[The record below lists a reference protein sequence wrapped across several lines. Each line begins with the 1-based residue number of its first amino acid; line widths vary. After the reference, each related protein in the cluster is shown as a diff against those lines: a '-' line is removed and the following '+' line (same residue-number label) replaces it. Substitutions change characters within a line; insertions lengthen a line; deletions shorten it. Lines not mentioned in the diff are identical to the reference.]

1 MTSLQIAE
9 VTGKRHCEV
18 LRAIRNMES
27 AWEKITL
34 RKFASKLKITE
45 IGNGALRETP
55 YYELTKTECLYI
67 ATKFND
73 EARAKLILRWEQ
85 LEKERLLSQRPQQP
99 KEAAPQLPLSL
110 PVPGTASLV
119 EAVAGKAVTTS
130 RKLAQVLGRDHS
142 SILDTI
148 KNNQHRREFKYG
160 HFTTRDYVSGLT
172 GHGYE
177 FLITRR
183 GLDALASVM
192 RYGAKDKIEQAY
204 DGAWDTPK
212 AVVPAGRD
220 IPVACAEEVEYL
232 TENTLRRIERL
243 EQCVDNLAAM
253 NKQAYD
259 RVSMYDGLYQE
270 EKEAKEKA
278 ERDKGV
284 WYDLYADL
292 MWRVV
297 KGTDGTPEKRMERHQ
312 AFKDRL
318 LKSIRR
324 RIITE

>member
-1 MTSLQIAE
+1 MNATQMAKPF
-9 VTGKRHCEV
+9 GKRPIDWLKYQNSQEFIAALCEV
-18 LRAIRNMES
+18 R
-27 AWEKITL
+27 KITSADL
-34 RKFASKLKITE
+34 VTVIKGGNGEQGTWMHEDVALEFARWLSPKFAIW
-45 IGNGALRETP
+45 
-55 YYELTKTECLYI
+55 C
-67 ATKFND
+67 ND
-73 EARAKLILRWEQ
+73 RI
-85 LEKERLLSQRPQQP
+85 KELLSQRPQA
-99 KEAAPQLPLSL
+99 EAAPRLPL
-110 PVPGTASLV
+110 PVSGTASLV

-212 AVVPAGRD
+212 AVVPAGRA

>member
-1 MTSLQIAE
+1 MTSMQIAE
-9 VTGKRHCEV
+9 TTGKQHKDV
-18 LRAIRNMES
+18 LRAIRNMEP
-27 AWEKITL
+27 AWEKTL
-34 RKFASKLKITE
+34 GRKFALQFRINKLATGGENKI
-45 IGNGALRETP
+45 P

-67 ATKFND
+67 VTKFND

-85 LEKERLLSQRPQQP
+85 LEKERLLSQRPQA
-99 KEAAPQLPLSL
+99 EAAPRLPL
-110 PVPGTASLV
+110 PVGSASLV

-192 RYGAKDKIEQAY
+192 RYGARDKIEQAY

-253 NKQAYD
+253 NKRAYD

>member
-1 MTSLQIAE
+1 MTSKQIAE
-9 VTGKRHCEV
+9 ITGKQHKDV
-18 LRAIRNMES
+18 LKAIRNMEP
-27 AWEKITL
+27 AWEKITR
-34 RKFASKLKITE
+34 RKFALCVDFKELANNVKVE
-45 IGNGALRETP
+45 YN

-85 LEKERLLSQRPQQP
+85 LEKERLLSQQPQA
-99 KEAAPQLPLSL
+99 EAAPRLPL
-110 PVPGTASLV
+110 PVSGTASLV
-119 EAVAGKAVTTS
+119 EAVEGKAVTTS

-177 FLITRR
+177 FLITRK

-204 DGAWDTPK
+204 EGAWGTPK
-212 AVVPAGRD
+212 ALVPADSD
-220 IPVACAEEVEYL
+220 IPVTDAEEVEYL

-259 RVSMYDGLYQE
+259 RVAMYDGLYQE
-270 EKEAKEKA
+270 EKEDREKA
-278 ERDKGV
+278 ERDTGV

-297 KGTDGTPEKRMERHQ
+297 KGTDGTPEKRMERHR